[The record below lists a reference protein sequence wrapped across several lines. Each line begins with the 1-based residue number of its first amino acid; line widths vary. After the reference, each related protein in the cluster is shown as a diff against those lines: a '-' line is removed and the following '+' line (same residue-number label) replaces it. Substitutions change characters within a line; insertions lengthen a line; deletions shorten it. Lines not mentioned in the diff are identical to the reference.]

1 MILAAKEDPTM
12 RTVAAHPALDTPPDH
27 KLRADMAACF
37 RWTVKLNWHEGVAN
51 HFSARTEGRKF
62 LMNPD
67 KMHFARIR
75 ASDLIEYDAEDRA
88 TMEREDAP
96 DHTAWGL
103 HGAIHRHTDHKVA
116 LHLHTKYATAL
127 ASLGDSSLPPIDQNS
142 AQFYNR
148 VAVDEEYGGLAFE
161 EEGERVCKLLE
172 DPKTRVLV
180 MGNHGVL
187 AVGPT
192 PAAAFDTLYHFE
204 RACETYLTALAT
216 GQALRVLS
224 AQIAEKTA
232 QEAAG
237 EKTRDGTPASEKHLS
252 ELRLLLDAEGSDY
265 AD

>member
-1 MILAAKEDPTM
+1 M

-37 RWTVKLNWHEGVAN
+37 RWTVRLDWHEGVAN

-67 KMHFARIR
+67 KMHFARVR
-75 ASDLIEYDAEDRA
+75 ASDLIEYDSEDKD
-88 TMEREDAP
+88 TMQREDAP

-103 HGAIHRHTDHKVA
+103 HGAIHRLTDHKVA
-116 LHLHTKYATAL
+116 LHLHTHYATAL
-127 ASLGDSSLPPIDQNS
+127 ASLADSTLPPIDQGT
-142 AQFYNR
+142 AMFYNR
-148 VAVDEEYGGLAFE
+148 VVVDEGYGGLAFE
-161 EEGERVCKLLE
+161 EEGERVCSLLT
-172 DPKTRVLV
+172 DPKVKILV

-187 AVGPT
+187 AVGDT
-192 PAAAFDTLYHFE
+192 PAQAFDTLYHFE
-204 RACETYLTALAT
+204 RACRTYLTALST
-216 GQALRVLS
+216 GQAMRVLD
-224 AQIAEKTA
+224 AQTAEKVA

-237 EKTRDGTPASEKHLS
+237 ESTRDGTPACEKHLS